1 MSLKGNVLKPPSEVK
16 IDFATLEDL
25 PELVRLLQTLF
36 EQEVEFQPQ
45 PERQNS
51 ALELILSSKDRG
63 RIFAARFGDKL
74 VGMVSLLE
82 TVSTA
87 EGGLAVWLED
97 LVVEPNF
104 RGRKIGTALVRAA
117 LDYCKSRGIKR
128 VTLLTDRDN
137 SQAHRFY
144 FRFGFFASTMIPL
157 RSYIS

>member
-1 MSLKGNVLKPPSEVK
+1 LKPPSEVT
-16 IDFATLEDL
+16 IDFATMEDL
-25 PELVRLLQTLF
+25 PGLVRLLQTLF
-36 EQEVEFQPQ
+36 EQEAEFVPR
-45 PERQNS
+45 PERQTR
-51 ALELILSSKDRG
+51 ALELILGSKDRG

-97 LVVEPNF
+97 LVVEPTF
-104 RGRKIGTALVRAA
+104 RGRKIGTALVRTA
-117 LDYCKSRGIKR
+117 LDYCKSRDVKR